1 VWVRVLPLSPRTN
14 RKHGNPLR
22 QQPGGYRSAVVSTDG
37 QALLAVGPNGS
48 DISIDA
54 GLHWKTFTAPSL
66 NALFTL
72 DSQHVYAAGGRG
84 TVAQFQIVDAK

>member
-1 VWVRVLPLSPRTN
+1 MDS
-14 RKHGNPLR
+14 
-22 QQPGGYRSAVVSTDG
+22 
-37 QALLAVGPNGS
+37 
-48 DISIDA
+48 